1 MSDATN
7 VRAGKIRAA
16 LTRYRVMAIVTGS
29 FLLVLTAVTLIKYI
43 GDWAFD
49 WTNDGFLS
57 VALGIGIVHGWIYV
71 VYLLTCIDLW
81 TKAKWKFGRLVYMAL
96 GGVIPVL
103 GFFIEVKLAR
113 EVKDG
118 LDS

>member
-1 MSDATN
+1 MSEATQP
-7 VRAGKIRAA
+7 RQGKIRGA

-29 FLLVLTAVTLIKYI
+29 FLLVLTAVTLVKYI
-43 GDWAFD
+43 GQWAFQWED
-49 WTNDGFLS
+49 EGFLS
-57 VALGIGIVHGWIYV
+57 IALAIGIVHGWIFV

-81 TKAKWKFGRLVYMAL
+81 TREKWKFGRLVYMAL

-113 EVKDG
+113 EVKNG